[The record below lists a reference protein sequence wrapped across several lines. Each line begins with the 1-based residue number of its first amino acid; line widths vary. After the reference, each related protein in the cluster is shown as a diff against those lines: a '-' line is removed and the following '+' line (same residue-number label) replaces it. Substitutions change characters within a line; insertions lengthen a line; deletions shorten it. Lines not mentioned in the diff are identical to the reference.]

1 MRSFDLPCHHQK
13 TCHRAVYASYHHWIL
28 RPSWCL
34 DGRLERWQRRIYMIF
49 VLMRSDES
57 EDYNKISNHILGKR
71 VDFFSNCK
79 VSELR
84 PMCYFKSEKTVFFSA
99 EEMLWCGIRAWRLAF
114 KFHEISEG
122 QKRCVA
128 YTVKSVIGWDP
139 SWILCGSYSW

>member
-1 MRSFDLPCHHQK
+1 MAKVYLYDL
-13 TCHRAVYASYHHWIL
+13 
-28 RPSWCL
+28 
-34 DGRLERWQRRIYMIF
+34 
-49 VLMRSDES
+49 VLMRRDES

-84 PMCYFKSEKTVFFSA
+84 PMCYFKSENTVFFSA